1 MYILRVLSFGVI
13 QIRISDPRSLR
24 SWYITG
30 TDEFTLTVTD
40 SLASLINRDLS
51 DLRSLILIQITPK
64 ECTLIKIPATLKH
77 EILNLSQV
85 DTSPVDPLFAPTVSA
100 YKRPLSVLKLGQ
112 EILPYK
118 QVFAL
123 APILAG
129 PAEGKKLLNHKYRND
144 CQ

>member
-1 MYILRVLSFGVI
+1 MYIY
-13 QIRISDPRSLR
+13 SLR
-24 SWYITG
+24 FCSKNFSVNCEI
-30 TDEFTLTVTD
+30 VSID
-40 SLASLINRDLS
+40 SAG
-51 DLRSLILIQITPK
+51 
-64 ECTLIKIPATLKH
+64 IK
-77 EILNLSQV
+77 
-85 DTSPVDPLFAPTVSA
+85 FAPTVSA